1 MANKSYT
8 LVAWTENGEVRMIP
22 SLINELSLPYR
33 ERIEAIEGR
42 YMEVENEVGWLL
54 SQSRAHEDLA
64 RFFLRVGRPIEAYEE
79 FSNAAMV
86 CAYCSDSLWLQG
98 VHGDYPTLPLL
109 YRFLAMH
116 RRCKELIKKRPIL
129 QYRYEGSDLQRW
141 HFVFT
146 LDDRETDAEFDE
158 AYEIRKAWRFG
169 KTA

>member
-1 MANKSYT
+1 
-8 LVAWTENGEVRMIP
+8 MIP

-109 YRFLAMH
+109 HRFLAMH
-116 RRCKELIKKRPIL
+116 RRCKELMRKSSIL
-129 QYRYEGSDLQRW
+129 QGRYEGSDLQRW
-141 HFVFT
+141 HYVFT